1 MVSNLVDKKVIV
13 EKLGISKDT
22 VKSFT
27 DKLGISKGK
36 LDSMIREK
44 QIPFIQM
51 GKVIRFDETDVM
63 NSIKNYQMLEYFF
76 KKFDSQL
83 SKDTIK
89 TIFELLNSVKKH
101 IPYKDDFED
110 VFEKYCNL
118 EILKKQYSLDKIEL
132 ENNIRNIKKS
142 QHNIINQSV
151 IDKRNKG
158 ELYNYLRNM
167 GGEEL
172 RLLNEL
178 VDIGSEYKIISD
190 QQYWEDK
197 RKRGNRKGV
206 KSLSIGGSDY
216 DLNQQL

>member
-1 MVSNLVDKKVIV
+1 
-13 EKLGISKDT
+13 
-22 VKSFT
+22 
-27 DKLGISKGK
+27 
-36 LDSMIREK
+36 
-44 QIPFIQM
+44 
-51 GKVIRFDETDVM
+51 
-63 NSIKNYQMLEYFF
+63 MLEYFF

-190 QQYWEDK
+190 QQYWENK
-197 RKRGNRKGV
+197 RKRANRKGV